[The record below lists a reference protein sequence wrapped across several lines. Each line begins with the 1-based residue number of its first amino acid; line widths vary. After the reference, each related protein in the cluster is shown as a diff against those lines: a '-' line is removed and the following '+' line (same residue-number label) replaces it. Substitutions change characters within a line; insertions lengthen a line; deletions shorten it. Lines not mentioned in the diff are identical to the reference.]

1 MDIIS
6 YIFDLGVGK
15 SSTVNHL
22 FGMSNE
28 VQFAKT
34 SDRKSETRVTT
45 EYEIIGEDEDT
56 TGIKIGV
63 VDSPGFNDTDG
74 TAQDACNFYS
84 IKSFFDK

>member
-1 MDIIS
+1 M
-6 YIFDLGVGK
+6 
-15 SSTVNHL
+15 NHL
-22 FGMSNE
+22 FGMNNE

-34 SDRKSETRVTT
+34 SDTKSETRVTT
-45 EYEIIGEDEDT
+45 EFEITGDDANYNT